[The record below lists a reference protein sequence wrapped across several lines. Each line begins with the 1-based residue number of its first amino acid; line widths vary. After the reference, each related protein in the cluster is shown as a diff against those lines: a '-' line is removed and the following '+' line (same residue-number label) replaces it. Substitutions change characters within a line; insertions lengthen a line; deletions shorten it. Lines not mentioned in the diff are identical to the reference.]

1 MNKILTITKTI
12 KPFKKTISIEG
23 DKSISIRWALIAS
36 QSEGKSTALNLLR
49 IWRCDDTIEC
59 LRNWSESLSQKICKI
74 QGVGLNGFNFKKFV
88 QMLEIQGTLGRLILG
103 LLIHTKK
110 NKNYRW

>member
-49 IWRCDDTIEC
+49 SEDVMSTIEC
-59 LRNWSESLSQKICKI
+59 LRKLGVKVYLS
-74 QGVGLNGFNFKKFV
+74 KKFARFKV
-88 QMLEIQGTLGRLILG
+88 WVLMDLIL
-103 LLIHTKK
+103 KK
-110 NKNYRW
+110 IVS